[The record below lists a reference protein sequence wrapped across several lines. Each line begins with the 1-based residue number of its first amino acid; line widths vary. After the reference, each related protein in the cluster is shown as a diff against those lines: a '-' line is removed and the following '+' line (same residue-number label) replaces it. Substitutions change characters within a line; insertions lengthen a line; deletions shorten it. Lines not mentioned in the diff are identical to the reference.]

1 MTSWLKRIVPVAVL
15 ATGACF
21 ATRSDVQV
29 LQNDLA
35 IMRAETAERD
45 LRQRAKLDT
54 LLEALAAIDVVSD
67 SMQAA
72 NARLARFQTDV
83 REELYA
89 LNQQLLTVQELTG
102 QSQRRLQELRASVE
116 QRNLEA
122 QASQAAMPTDSTAA
136 AGIPGA
142 APGTPPP
149 PGPNTL
155 LQLGIDQMRRG
166 SHGAARRAFED
177 LLTQYPTADIAPDAL
192 YWIATTWSEEGNI
205 AMADTVFAQVVQRFP
220 QSSRAPTALYRR
232 ARIQLDRNN
241 PAAAKTMLE
250 QVVRQWPRSDE
261 AELARDILR
270 TLR

>member
-1 MTSWLKRIVPVAVL
+1 MPVAVL

-54 LLEALAAIDVVSD
+54 LLQALAAIEVVND
-67 SMQAA
+67 SMRAA
-72 NARLARFQTDV
+72 NARMARFQTDV

-89 LNQQLLTVQELTG
+89 LNQQLLSVQELTG

-116 QRNLEA
+116 QRNQEA
-122 QASQAAMPTDSTAA
+122 QAAQFAAPVDSARG
-136 AGIPGA
+136 AGGVPPGA
-142 APGTPPP
+142 AGAATGTPPP

-166 SHGAARRAFED
+166 SHGAARRAFDD
-177 LLTQYPTADIAPDAL
+177 LLAQHPTSDVAPDAL

-220 QSSRAPTALYRR
+220 QSPRAPTALYRR
-232 ARIQLDRNN
+232 ARIQLDRGNQ
-241 PAAAKTMLE
+241 AAAKTMLE